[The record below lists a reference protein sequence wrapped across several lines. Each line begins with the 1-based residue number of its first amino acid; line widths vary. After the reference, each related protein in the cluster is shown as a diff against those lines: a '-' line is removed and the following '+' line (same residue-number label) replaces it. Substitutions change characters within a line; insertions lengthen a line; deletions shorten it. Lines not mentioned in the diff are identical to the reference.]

1 MSKKAEVINLE
12 RSEEEKSTKK
22 SLQLDSGRHVRVH
35 SDEKGELLEIL
46 ERGGKAVVTV
56 RLTDEGPV
64 VTVQGAHLELKST
77 ETLALE
83 AKEIKIKA
91 QENASIESKG
101 SLKIDS
107 SEKMDIHSQDDI
119 RVVGRIIHLN

>member
-22 SLQLDSGRHVRVH
+22 SLQLDSGRQVLVH

-77 ETLALE
+77 DTIALDARKVRIK
-83 AKEIKIKA
+83 AKE
-91 QENASIESKG
+91 EASIESEG
-101 SLKIDS
+101 TLKIES
-107 SEKMDIHSQDDI
+107 SKNMDVTSEDDI
-119 RVVGRIIHLN
+119 RVVGKMIHLN

>member
-22 SLQLDSGRHVRVH
+22 SLQLDSGRQVLVH

-64 VTVQGAHLELKST
+64 VTVQGAHLELKAT

-83 AKEIKIKA
+83 AKEVKIKA
-91 QENASIESKG
+91 QEIASVESKG

-107 SEKMDIHSQDDI
+107 SDKMDIHSHDDI
-119 RVVGRIIHLN
+119 RVVGKIIHLN

>member
-12 RSEEEKSTKK
+12 RSEKEKSTKK
-22 SLQLDSGRHVRVH
+22 SLQLDSGRQVLVH

-46 ERGGKAVVTV
+46 ERGGEAVVTV
-56 RLTDEGPV
+56 KLTDEGPV

-83 AKEIKIKA
+83 AKEVRIKA
-91 QENASIESKG
+91 QEDISVESKG

-107 SEKMDIHSQDDI
+107 SDKMDIHSHDDI
-119 RVVGRIIHLN
+119 RVVGKIIHLN

>member
-22 SLQLDSGRHVRVH
+22 SLQLDSGRQVLVH

-46 ERGGKAVVTV
+46 ERGGEAVVTV

-77 ETLALE
+77 DTIALD
-83 AKEIKIKA
+83 ARKVRIKA
-91 QENASIESKG
+91 QEEASIESEG
-101 SLKIDS
+101 TLKIES
-107 SEKMDIHSQDDI
+107 SKNMDVTSEDDI
-119 RVVGRIIHLN
+119 RVVGKMIHLN

>member
-12 RSEEEKSTKK
+12 PSETKK
-22 SLQLDSGRHVRVH
+22 SKRRNLQLDSGRHLRIH
-35 SDEKGELLEIL
+35 SDEKGELLEII
-46 ERGGKAVVTV
+46 ERGGEAVVTV
-56 RLTDEGPV
+56 RLTDEGPI

-83 AKEIKIKA
+83 AKEVKIKA
-91 QENASIESKG
+91 QENVSVESKG

-107 SEKMDIHSQDDI
+107 SDKMDIHSQDDI
-119 RVVGRIIHLN
+119 RVVGKIIHLN

>member
-12 RSEEEKSTKK
+12 PSEVEKSNQRN
-22 SLQLDSGRHVRVH
+22 LQLDSGRQVLVH

-77 ETLALE
+77 DTIALD
-83 AKEIKIKA
+83 ARKVRIKA
-91 QENASIESKG
+91 QEEASIESEG
-101 SLKIDS
+101 TLKIES
-107 SEKMDIHSQDDI
+107 SKNMDVTSEDDI
-119 RVVGRIIHLN
+119 RVVGKMIHLN

>member
-22 SLQLDSGRHVRVH
+22 SLQLDSGRQVLVH

-107 SEKMDIHSQDDI
+107 SDKMDIHSHDDI
-119 RVVGRIIHLN
+119 RVVGKIIHLN

>member
-12 RSEEEKSTKK
+12 RSEEEKSTEK
-22 SLQLDSGRHVRVH
+22 SLQLDSGRHVLVH
-35 SDEKGELLEIL
+35 SDERGELLEIL
-46 ERGGKAVVTV
+46 ERGGEAVVTV
-56 RLTDEGPV
+56 RLTDEGPI

-83 AKEIKIKA
+83 AKEVSIKA
-91 QENASIESKG
+91 QENVSVESKG

-107 SEKMDIHSQDDI
+107 SDKMDIHSQDDI
-119 RVVGRIIHLN
+119 RVVGKIIHLN

>member
-12 RSEEEKSTKK
+12 LSEEEKSTKK
-22 SLQLDSGRHVRVH
+22 SLQLDSGRQVLVH

-64 VTVQGAHLELKST
+64 VTVHGAHLELKST

>member
-22 SLQLDSGRHVRVH
+22 SLQLDSGRQVLVH